1 MNVIR
6 PGLCLLCFYPEVLE
20 VQGVPRGAG
29 VAQDGLHVEEAAAA
43 GALDQ
48 SEVSIVTLHQSQLTW
63 TQAACSSGGRL
74 LLLGGDTAVDRGSRS
89 GLDQSEVSIVPLH
102 QSEVSI
108 VTIHQSEVSI
118 VPLHQSQL
126 T

>member
-1 MNVIR
+1 M
-6 PGLCLLCFYPEVLE
+6 GGEHC
-20 VQGVPRGAG
+20 G
-29 VAQDGLHVEEAAAA
+29 H
-43 GALDQ
+43 
-48 SEVSIVTLHQSQLTW
+48 VTLHQSQLTW

-89 GLDQSEVSIVPLH
+89 GLARVDQSVVSIVPLHQSVVSVVPLH

-108 VTIHQSEVSI
+108 V
-118 VPLHQSQL
+118 PLVQSQL

>member
-1 MNVIR
+1 M
-6 PGLCLLCFYPEVLE
+6 GGEHC
-20 VQGVPRGAG
+20 G
-29 VAQDGLHVEEAAAA
+29 H
-43 GALDQ
+43 
-48 SEVSIVTLHQSQLTW
+48 VTLHQSQLTW
-63 TQAACSSGGRL
+63 TQAACSSGGRPL

-108 VTIHQSEVSI
+108 VA
-118 VPLHQSQL
+118 LHQSQL

>member
-1 MNVIR
+1 MFCCFFRNTLNVIR
-6 PGLCLLCFYPEVLE
+6 PGLFLLCLYPDVLE

-63 TQAACSSGGRL
+63 TQAACSSGGRP

-89 GLDQSEVSIVPLH
+89 GLDQSEVSIVTL
-102 QSEVSI
+102 V
-108 VTIHQSEVSI
+108 
-118 VPLHQSQL
+118 QSQL